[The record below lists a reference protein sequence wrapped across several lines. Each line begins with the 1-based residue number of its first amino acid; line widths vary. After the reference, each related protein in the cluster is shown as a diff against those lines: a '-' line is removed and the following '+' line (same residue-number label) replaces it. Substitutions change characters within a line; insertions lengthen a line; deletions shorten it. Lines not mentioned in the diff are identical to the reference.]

1 VTQILLFHDVMQLC
15 HLFYKIAIKVVEND
29 NIYTKYSNENYDT
42 FSSVL
47 CYNYLKI
54 LLDAFYVNLRN
65 SWCVLRQFTKFLMR
79 FTPIYDIFM
88 CFTTTLCEARY
99 TTTILNCVW
108 LLHYIYIYLRSL
120 FNFYVCMCATY

>member
-1 VTQILLFHDVMQLC
+1 VTQNLLFHDVMQLC

-65 SWCVLRQFTKFLMR
+65 S
-79 FTPIYDIFM
+79 
-88 CFTTTLCEARY
+88 
-99 TTTILNCVW
+99 
-108 LLHYIYIYLRSL
+108 
-120 FNFYVCMCATY
+120 